1 MVRSKKTFSTL
12 KFKLSLLSLSVCSLP
27 FSLNIHAQEVQEKE
41 AKKETEVIEI
51 TGSRIRRTEM
61 EAVTP
66 IISVSGDDLRKTGA
80 LNINDALNKMPMIV
94 PDLGDTTSNFNGYAG
109 MASQNLRG
117 LGAERTLVL
126 VNGRRHVPSF
136 AGSTTVD
143 ISTIPMP
150 LIERIEIMTGGAS
163 AIYGADAVAGVMNI
177 ILKKKYDGTTVK
189 GSFGLSGQNDGARK
203 SLDITHGAEVLGG
216 KGNLVANFSYY
227 STSAINAN
235 DRSYVDTDITYMPN
249 PLDLEGEIDGIPDR
263 TIQQFKRF
271 WNQTDRNFFING
283 VVYKQN
289 TDGSISPT
297 EMGPGGILGNADEGF
312 FGSHTDGGDYY
323 FGDYEYQR
331 LTIPSEKYNFNL
343 TYQQELNNGANLFI
357 DTKYVSSTAE
367 QRWSP
372 YAEFGGN
379 YLPTDYKFYTP
390 EQKAEVARIGHGLE
404 WAGYF
409 PELGESGADWDN
421 KLYQFVVGL
430 EGDVFGDFMWS
441 ISAQHGKSTSKSTNF
456 GGLKQGNWD
465 AGVGACDINC
475 VAINVFQPLTSE
487 MINYVSLPKHT
498 NTSELKQSIITASI
512 TGDIWELPA
521 GFIGFASGI
530 EYRDESSEETPSE
543 IAQSGI
549 GTGYSVTKPIQGEYD
564 VMEIYTEIRVPLLS
578 EVLFAESLSV
588 EGAIRYADYSISGG
602 NTSWNIG
609 AEWQPISDIKFRASI
624 AKAARAP
631 NINEVFAT
639 ENYSAAWLNDPCSP
653 WFVNDSANRAAN
665 CAALG
670 IDSSAIP
677 YWTYT
682 NQKNSGNPDLQ
693 PEEAKTITIGAVIS
707 PSWIDNLDLVL
718 DYWDVD
724 LTGEINSYDMNTI
737 VRSCVDSETI
747 DNPFCG
753 YVTRRED
760 GVVDLVEMTQLNLAK
775 HRVKG
780 LDVKID
786 YAYDLDSYG
795 YLRFSTLWS
804 KMLER
809 VLQSDESTPEVD
821 FVGGM
826 AYPEWRGNIDLTY
839 QIGNFSA
846 TLTEM
851 YIGSQKTDLN
861 TTEEDRYPNETGS
874 IWYTNLSLNYGLG
887 DNTRINLA
895 VNNLFDKGTPQLP
908 LANRGGASFHLGY
921 TGGLYDTIGRYA
933 TLSVTYDF

>member
-1 MVRSKKTFSTL
+1 M
-12 KFKLSLLSLSVCSLP
+12 
-27 FSLNIHAQEVQEKE
+27 
-41 AKKETEVIEI
+41 
-51 TGSRIRRTEM
+51 G
-61 EAVTP
+61 
-66 IISVSGDDLRKTGA
+66 
-80 LNINDALNKMPMIV
+80 
-94 PDLGDTTSNFNGYAG
+94 
-109 MASQNLRG
+109 
-117 LGAERTLVL
+117 
-126 VNGRRHVPSF
+126 
-136 AGSTTVD
+136 
-143 ISTIPMP
+143 
-150 LIERIEIMTGGAS
+150 
-163 AIYGADAVAGVMNI
+163 
-177 ILKKKYDGTTVK
+177 
-189 GSFGLSGQNDGARK
+189 
-203 SLDITHGAEVLGG
+203 
-216 KGNLVANFSYY
+216 
-227 STSAINAN
+227 
-235 DRSYVDTDITYMPN
+235 
-249 PLDLEGEIDGIPDR
+249 EG
-263 TIQQFKRF
+263 
-271 WNQTDRNFFING
+271 
-283 VVYKQN
+283 
-289 TDGSISPT
+289 
-297 EMGPGGILGNADEGF
+297 
-312 FGSHTDGGDYY
+312 
-323 FGDYEYQR
+323 
-331 LTIPSEKYNFNL
+331 
-343 TYQQELNNGANLFI
+343 
-357 DTKYVSSTAE
+357 
-367 QRWSP
+367 
-372 YAEFGGN
+372 
-379 YLPTDYKFYTP
+379 
-390 EQKAEVARIGHGLE
+390 
-404 WAGYF
+404 
-409 PELGESGADWDN
+409 GADWDN

-430 EGDVFGDFMWS
+430 EGDVFGDFLWR
-441 ISAQHGKSTSKSTNF
+441 ISAQHGNSTSKSTNF
-456 GGLKQGNWD
+456 GGLKQANWD

-512 TGDIWELPA
+512 SGDIWELPA

-530 EYRDESSEETPSE
+530 EYRDENSEETPSE

-639 ENYSAAWLNDPCSP
+639 ENYGAAWLNDPCSP
-653 WFVNDSANRAAN
+653 WFVNDSANRTAN

-670 IDSSAIP
+670 VDSSAIP

-682 NQKNSGNPDLQ
+682 NQNYSGNPDLQ

-707 PSWIDNLDLVL
+707 PRWIDNLDLVL

-839 QIGNFSA
+839 QIGSFSA